1 MLNSWHVVRVCVKS
15 DALLITET
23 LEGRESSFSLLVTKY
38 WKRVFYVVRRR
49 VEDNALAEEIT
60 QEAFISAYKYL
71 HTFKGDS
78 SLYTWL
84 CTIAINKSRV
94 RPSRPLQ
101 IDSDIAITTT
111 PESLLEIK
119 QTIVEIMKVL
129 PIKQQRA
136 LYLKECEGM
145 CYKDVGLDIGCT
157 SEYAKKLVY
166 RAKLTLRSSNDK

>member
-1 MLNSWHVVRVCVKS
+1 VKS
-15 DALLITET
+15 DALLITEA

-94 RPSRPLQ
+94 RPSRGLQ
-101 IDSDIAITTT
+101 MDVEIAITCT
-111 PESLLEIK
+111 PETLLETK
-119 QTIVEIMKVL
+119 QEIVGIMEML
-129 PIKQQRA
+129 PKKQQQA
-136 LYLKECEGM
+136 LYLKECQGL
-145 CYKDVGLDIGCT
+145 CYADVGLDLGCT
-157 SEYAKKLVY
+157 AGYAKKLVY
-166 RAKLTLRSSNDK
+166 KAKQTIRSSYDK